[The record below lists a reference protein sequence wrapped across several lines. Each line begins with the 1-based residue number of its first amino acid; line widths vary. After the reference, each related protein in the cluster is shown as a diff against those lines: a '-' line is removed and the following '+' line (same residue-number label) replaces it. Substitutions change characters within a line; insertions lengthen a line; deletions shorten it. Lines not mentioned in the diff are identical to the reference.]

1 MNRQGRSL
9 LMCLQSCIQRLFPT
23 VPQRIR
29 KGLRD
34 DRFRHN
40 NIRTLFLSA
49 FLIPEQLFYALVM
62 NDAGTLART
71 VFLITASGLVPIF
84 LISLHFYRNKPQRTT
99 PFHTLFSLS
108 LTLFGLGIAAW
119 RLILTGGAA
128 FSLPTIFT
136 AALYATAVIYSFSYL
151 QSAVIYGMFALCSV
165 LLYRHFG
172 THTASLVYAAD
183 IISNTAIAWIIA
195 AFNYRS
201 TMTVFLGQQ
210 MINTMNRE
218 LVEISERDHLTGL
231 FNRRKTETIVLEE
244 YLRYT
249 RYGTVFS
256 IMIIDIDW
264 FKRINDK
271 HGHATGDEGL
281 VAFTDTLTSNL
292 RDTDVAGRWG
302 GEEFIIVCRESTLTQ
317 AGQFAERLRAVIA
330 ETSFSFPEDIT
341 ASFGVAS
348 ITEAETV
355 DDLINLADS
364 RLYQAKEAGRNCVVH
379 A

>member
-1 MNRQGRSL
+1 MI
-9 LMCLQSCIQRLFPT
+9 LQSYIQRLFPT

-34 DRFRHN
+34 DRFRYN
-40 NIRTLFLSA
+40 NIRTVFISA
-49 FLIPEQLFYALVM
+49 FLIPEQLFYALILTS
-62 NDAGTLART
+62 AGSLERT
-71 VFLITASGLVPIF
+71 VFLVSAAGLVPIF
-84 LISLHFYRNKPQRTT
+84 LLSLHFYRNKPQRTT
-99 PFHTLFSLS
+99 PLHTLLSLS
-108 LTLFGLGIAAW
+108 LALYGLGIAAW
-119 RLILTGGAA
+119 RLVLTGGVA
-128 FSLPTIFT
+128 FSLPTIVT
-136 AALYATAVIYSFSYL
+136 AVLYATAVIYSFSYL
-151 QSAVIYGMFALCSV
+151 QSAVIYGLFAFCSIV
-165 LLYRHFG
+165 LYRTFG
-172 THTASLVYAAD
+172 AHTASLVYAAD
-183 IISNTAIAWIIA
+183 IVSNTLIAWIIA

-218 LVEISERDHLTGL
+218 LVDISERDHLTGL
-231 FNRRKTETIVLEE
+231 FNRRKIETIVLEE
-244 YLRYT
+244 YLRYS

-264 FKRINDK
+264 FKRINDI

-281 VAFTDTLTSNL
+281 VTFADTLKTNL

-302 GEEFIIVCRESTLTQ
+302 GEEFIVVCRESTLTQ
-317 AGQFAERLRAVIA
+317 AGQFAERLRAFI
-330 ETSFSFPEDIT
+330 EQTPFSFPEDIT

-348 ITEAETV
+348 ITEADTV

-364 RLYQAKEAGRNCVVH
+364 RLYQAKEAGRNCVVY

>member
-1 MNRQGRSL
+1 MAL
-9 LMCLQSCIQRLFPT
+9 HTFFQRLFPT
-23 VPQRIR
+23 VPQRLR

-40 NIRTLFLSA
+40 NIRILFISA
-49 FLIPEQLFYALVM
+49 FLIPEQLFYALFL
-62 NDAGTLART
+62 NNAESLDRT
-71 VFLITASGLVPIF
+71 VFLISAAGLVPIF
-84 LISLHFYRNKPQRTT
+84 LLSVYFYRRKPQRTT
-99 PFHTLFSLS
+99 WIHSLFSFS
-108 LTLFGLGIAAW
+108 LAVFGLGVAIW
-119 RLILTGGAA
+119 RLVLNESAA
-128 FSLPTIFT
+128 FSLPTIYT
-136 AALYATAVIYSFSYL
+136 ATLYATAVIFSFSYI
-151 QSAVIYGMFALCSV
+151 QSAVVYSLFALCSI
-165 LLYRHFG
+165 LLYRQFG
-172 THTASLVYAAD
+172 AHITSLVYAAD
-183 IISNTAIAWIIA
+183 IISNALIAWIIA

-201 TMTVFLGQQ
+201 TMSVFLGQQ
-210 MINTMNRE
+210 MVNTMNRE
-218 LVEISERDHLTGL
+218 LVELSERDHLTGL
-231 FNRRKTETIVLEE
+231 FNRRKVETLILEE

-264 FKRINDK
+264 FKRINDI

-281 VAFTDTLTSNL
+281 VAFTETLTSNL

-302 GEEFIIVCRESTLTQ
+302 GEEFIIVCRESTLPQ
-317 AGQFAERLRAVIA
+317 ASQFAERLRTVIA
-330 ETSFSFPEDIT
+330 QTSFSFPEDIT

-364 RLYQAKEAGRNCVVH
+364 RLYQAKDAGRNCVVH

>member
-1 MNRQGRSL
+1 
-9 LMCLQSCIQRLFPT
+9 MCLQSCIQRLFPT

-29 KGLRD
+29 TSLRD

-40 NIRTLFLSA
+40 NIRTVFISA
-49 FLIPEQLFYALVM
+49 VLIPEQLFYALFL
-62 NDAGTLART
+62 NSAGSLART
-71 VFLITASGLVPIF
+71 VFLISAAGLVPIF
-84 LISLHFYRNKPQRTT
+84 LISLNFYRNKPQRTT
-99 PFHTLFSLS
+99 PLHTLFSLS
-108 LTLFGLGIAAW
+108 LALFGLGIATW
-119 RLILTGGAA
+119 RLVLAGGAA
-128 FSLPTIFT
+128 FSLPTIFL
-136 AALYATAVIYSFSYL
+136 AVLYATAVIYSFSYI
-151 QSAVIYGMFALCSV
+151 QSAVIYGIFAICSV
-165 LLYRHFG
+165 LLYRYFG
-172 THTASLVYAAD
+172 AHTTSLVYAAD
-183 IISNTAIAWIIA
+183 IVSNTLIAWIIA

-264 FKRINDK
+264 FKRINDI

-302 GEEFIIVCRESTLTQ
+302 GEEFIIVCRESTLSQ
-317 AGQFAERLRAVIA
+317 ASQFAERLRAVIA
-330 ETSFSFPEDIT
+330 QTSFSFPEDIT

-364 RLYQAKEAGRNCVVH
+364 RLYQAKDAGRNCVVH